1 VGRERAT
8 VYLDS
13 NVLRAARVMAARTGK
28 RDSDVVE
35 DALRR
40 YLGINVLD
48 EIWSASRADLSGD
61 EALAL
66 ANRELH
72 DTRAGR

>member
-1 VGRERAT
+1 
-8 VYLDS
+8 
-13 NVLRAARVMAARTGK
+13 MAARTGK

-40 YLGINVLD
+40 YLGINVLE
-48 EIWSASRADLSGD
+48 EIWSTSPGDLTGD

-66 ANRELH
+66 ADRELH
-72 DTRAGR
+72 QARAGR